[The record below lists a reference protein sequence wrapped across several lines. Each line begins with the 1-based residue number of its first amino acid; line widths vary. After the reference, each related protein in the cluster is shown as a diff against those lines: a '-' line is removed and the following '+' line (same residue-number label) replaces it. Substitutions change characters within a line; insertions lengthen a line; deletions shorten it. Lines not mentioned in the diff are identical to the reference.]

1 MKGALG
7 RTGTGPRPLPERP
20 PPAAPGRGRPDA
32 ALLSCPSAWGACPPT
47 PISTLHTGN
56 KVRQGDK
63 ETVPGAGPV
72 LCAGE
77 HGGEKS
83 PQIMADHNNF
93 EDSRPL
99 KGDVQ
104 SPQEAG
110 VPSDGTPRK
119 PSQGLW
125 ILSQVSV
132 LLSTPHPSEVPSGNM
147 APPPAHAAGEECWVW
162 VRAQASWWG
171 ASSISMRKVSMGV
184 SPMSL
189 KKNRCSRHLRPM
201 ERRAGRRSSSLANR
215 PCCSGYF
222 CLQ

>member
-1 MKGALG
+1 MPFSLG
-7 RTGTGPRPLPERP
+7 GLPPNPHFHSSHGEQSE
-20 PPAAPGRGRPDA
+20 ARG
-32 ALLSCPSAWGACPPT
+32 
-47 PISTLHTGN
+47 
-56 KVRQGDK
+56 QGDR
-63 ETVPGAGPV
+63 VLGAGPV

-83 PQIMADHNNF
+83 PQIMADPNNF

-104 SPQEAG
+104 SPQGAG

-147 APPPAHAAGEECWVW
+147 APPPAHAAGEERWVW
-162 VRAQASWWG
+162 VWVWAQASWWG

-201 ERRAGRRSSSLANR
+201 DRRAGRRSSSLANR